1 MDGSLQHE
9 SILQQMKAR
18 KSDNKSDEAL
28 TSSFESL
35 FYEYWASIYRLLLRL
50 VVDPAESEDLALET
64 FFRLYQR
71 HPIPEEEFNT
81 RGWLQKVATN
91 LALHSIRS
99 FKRREHYE
107 VTAGRDALEQAL
119 ENQPPEIFAE
129 KEDHRLARLV
139 LAQMNP
145 RQAEILVMRYSGM
158 AYKEIASTLD
168 LSPTSIGPLLLRA
181 ERDFAKH
188 YGALVEE
195 KK

>member
-9 SILQQMKAR
+9 SFLQQMKAR

-188 YGALVEE
+188 YRALVEE

>member
-1 MDGSLQHE
+1 MDASLQHE

-18 KSDNKSDEAL
+18 KSDNKSNDAL
-28 TSSFESL
+28 ASSFESL
-35 FYEYWASIYRLLLRL
+35 FYEYWAPIYRLFLRL
-50 VVDPAESEDLALET
+50 VVDPAEAEDLTLET

-107 VTAGRDALEQAL
+107 VTAGRDALEQAP
-119 ENQPPEIFAE
+119 ENRPPEIFAE
-129 KEDHRLARLV
+129 KEDHRFARLV

-145 RQAEILVMRYSGM
+145 RQAEILVMRYSGL
-158 AYKEIASTLD
+158 AYKEIATTLN
-168 LSPTSIGPLLLRA
+168 LSPASIGPLLLRA

-188 YGALVEE
+188 YRALVEE

>member
-99 FKRREHYE
+99 FKRRQHYE

-188 YGALVEE
+188 YRALVEE

>member
-35 FYEYWASIYRLLLRL
+35 FYEYWAPIYRLFLRL